1 LLRGRF
7 PGYGL
12 TMKFAVLGVPI
23 ALILMGAAPAV
34 APVRER
40 IVAQAQAINPATLS
54 FDRTT
59 NQTRKGGGTSSKL
72 TTLERWDGKRWTL
85 VAVNGK
91 RPTAAEKREREAAAA
106 AAPVPGYHQLAS
118 IVAAA
123 TETRVDDQ
131 GRTVLMI
138 PILPA
143 NSVRTDSGDISSH
156 LRAEAT
162 LAETNGQIWVEQVRV
177 TEREPFKLNVL
188 IKVLEFERVD
198 DYRLG
203 SDGKPQLA
211 SQSADS
217 MGSMFGISGGET
229 NMVTY
234 AYR

>member
-1 LLRGRF
+1 
-7 PGYGL
+7 
-12 TMKFAVLGVPI
+12 MKFAIFGLPI
-23 ALILMGAAPAV
+23 ALALMAAAPAV
-34 APVRER
+34 DPVRDR
-40 IVAQAQAINPATLS
+40 IVAEAKAINPATLS

-59 NQTRKGGGTSSKL
+59 NQTRKGGGTSSKV

-91 RPTAAEKREREAAAA
+91 RPTASEKRDREAAAA
-106 AAPVPGYHQLAS
+106 AAPVPGYHQLAT

-123 TETRVDDQ
+123 TEARVDDK
-131 GRTVLMI
+131 GRTVLLI
-138 PILPA
+138 PVMPA
-143 NSVRTDSGDISSH
+143 NTVRTDSADISSH
-156 LRAEAT
+156 LKAEAT
-162 LAETNGQIWVEQVRV
+162 LAETNGQVWVEQVRV
-177 TEREPFKLNVL
+177 TEREPFKLNML
-188 IKVLEFERVD
+188 IKVTDFERVD

-229 NMVTY
+229 NKITY

>member
-1 LLRGRF
+1 MKLAIL
-7 PGYGL
+7 GL
-12 TMKFAVLGVPI
+12 PI
-23 ALILMGAAPAV
+23 ALALMAAAPAV
-34 APVRER
+34 DPVRDR
-40 IVAQAQAINPATLS
+40 IVAEARAINPATLS

-59 NQTRKGGGTSSKL
+59 NQTRKGGGTSSKV

-91 RPTAAEKREREAAAA
+91 RPTPSEKRDREAAAA

-118 IVAAA
+118 IIAAA
-123 TETRVDDQ
+123 TEARVDEQ
-131 GRTVLMI
+131 GRTVLLI
-138 PILPA
+138 PVMPA
-143 NSVRTDSGDISSH
+143 NSVRTDSSDISAH
-156 LRAEAT
+156 LKAEAT

-177 TEREPFKLNVL
+177 TERESFKLNML
-188 IKVLEFERVD
+188 IKVTDFERVD

-229 NMVTY
+229 NKITY